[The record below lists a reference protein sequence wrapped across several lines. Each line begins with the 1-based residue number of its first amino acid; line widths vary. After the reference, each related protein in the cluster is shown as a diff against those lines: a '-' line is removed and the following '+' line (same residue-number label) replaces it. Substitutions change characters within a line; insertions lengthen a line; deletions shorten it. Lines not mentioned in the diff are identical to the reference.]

1 MIIWLRH
8 NENQYK
14 EKNEIN
20 IVISV
25 FISFKN
31 NQSMNVK
38 RIHRKTCVSENGN
51 QKIDDIESFLYE
63 KSDQLKD
70 DDLIPE
76 GKEEL
81 IKNFIVDMASTTY
94 ENFVGYKWE
103 DGQKKELI
111 VSSIFLLLN
120 LIVLVA
126 SIHLGTENY
135 TNTVYNYLYYLLIII
150 LMVNIVVLTRTIFQ
164 RCIPK
169 FIKLEGKETYRK
181 RELEI
186 RRKYHF
192 LPRKTQMIYM
202 YRKLRHEGVLEEN
215 ETLETFLIVKK
226 MRSESG
232 VMVVSVIMP
241 PDTFSCAYDCYYCP
255 NDPRYS
261 RSYYHGEPTVMRGE
275 RNGFSA
281 LQQFRERAIS
291 YLMNGHPIDKCEVI
305 ILGGTFSCY
314 QPKVAEEFICALY
327 YASNTLFD
335 KKDSLRPML
344 SIEEEIKLNENAV
357 CKIIGMTIETRP
369 DKITKYELRRF
380 RRYGVTR
387 IQMGLQHTD
396 DEILEKMNRQ
406 CSQKEHIRA
415 IQLAKDEGFKVDI
428 HIMPDLPF
436 STIEK
441 DYEMFNILFTDPRY
455 RADQWKIYPTNVLEF
470 TKIKEWYE
478 AGEYKPYAESN
489 FEGFMDLLVYVMKN
503 LPPYVRVNRVQRDFP
518 GHYIEGGNKLTNL
531 RQVLDDKLKEC
542 EITSKDIRS
551 MEIRGNEF
559 DPKRVR
565 LVRYD
570 YDSSDGKEIF
580 LSMKSCTCKFCYHY
594 ERFKMK
600 QTIYRLFGKEIY
612 YEGCGNENRIYGFLR
627 LRLSENAGKES
638 FPVLQK
644 KGLIRELHVYGKVK
658 STYSTKEKSKSQH
671 QGYGS
676 QLLEI
681 AEKITKS
688 ESECDGMAVISGV
701 GVRNYYRKKGY
712 EIEENQIG
720 DFLIK
725 RFYSEIS
732 KKNE

>member
-1 MIIWLRH
+1 M
-8 NENQYK
+8 
-14 EKNEIN
+14 
-20 IVISV
+20 
-25 FISFKN
+25 
-31 NQSMNVK
+31 MNVS
-38 RIHRKTCVSENGN
+38 IHNRKTCTNDK
-51 QKIDDIESFLYE
+51 KIEDIESFMYHQSE
-63 KSDQLKD
+63 QLKD

-76 GKEEL
+76 EKEEM
-81 IKNFIVDMASTTY
+81 IKNFTKDLASITY
-94 ENFVGYKWE
+94 ENFEGYKWE
-103 DGQKKELI
+103 KNQKTDLI
-111 VSSIFLLLN
+111 TSFIFLM
-120 LIVLVA
+120 I
-126 SIHLGTENY
+126 
-135 TNTVYNYLYYLLIII
+135 NTVILIASFYLNIEEFDNKVFKYIYYLLIGI
-150 LMVNIVVLTRTIFQ
+150 LTTNVITLTKMIYEKF
-164 RCIPK
+164 IPK

-181 RELEI
+181 KELEL
-186 RRKYHF
+186 RRKYHN
-192 LPRKTQMIYM
+192 LPRKSQLILM
-202 YRKLRHEGVLEEN
+202 YRKLRHQKELEEN
-215 ETLETFLIVKK
+215 ETLENFLIVKK

-241 PDTFSCAYDCYYCP
+241 PDTFSCSYDCHYCP

-281 LQQFRERAIS
+281 LKQFRERAIS

-344 SIEEEIKLNENAV
+344 SIEEEIKINENAV

-369 DKITKYELRRF
+369 DKISKYELRRF

-396 DEILEKMNRQ
+396 DLILEKLNRE
-406 CSQKEHIRA
+406 CTQKEHIQA

-436 STIEK
+436 STLEK
-441 DYEMFNILFTDPRY
+441 DKEMFDILFTDPRY

-470 TKIKEWYE
+470 TKIKEWYD

-489 FEGFMDLLVYVMKN
+489 FDGFMDLLVSTMRR
-503 LPPYVRVNRVQRDFP
+503 LPPYIRVNRVQRDFP
-518 GHYIEGGNKLTNL
+518 GNYIEGGNKLTNL

-570 YDSSDGKEIF
+570 YDSSEGKEIF
-580 LSMKSCTCKFCYHY
+580 LSMKSCTCKSPFGCYHY
-594 ERFKMK
+594 EKFKIQRMV
-600 QTIYRLFGKEIY
+600 YRLLGKEIY

-627 LRLSENAGKES
+627 LRISENSGKES

-658 STYSTKEKSKSQH
+658 STYSSREKSKSQH

-676 QLLEI
+676 QLLDI

-688 ESECDGMAVISGV
+688 ESDCDGLAVISGV

-712 EIEENQIG
+712 EIEEKEIG

-725 RFYSEIS
+725 RFHSPSSS
-732 KKNE
+732 KKND